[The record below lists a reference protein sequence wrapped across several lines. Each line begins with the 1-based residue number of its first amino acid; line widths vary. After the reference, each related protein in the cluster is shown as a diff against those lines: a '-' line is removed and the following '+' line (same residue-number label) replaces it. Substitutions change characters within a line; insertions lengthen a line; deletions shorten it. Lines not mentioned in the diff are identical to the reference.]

1 MQVADRLE
9 APGRRTDESLV
20 EPLLPRLVKEKQ
32 DPRFENIGAHI
43 QVLQNKKNKF
53 LVNHLSAFAELF
65 KIRYHLAVLT
75 SSSLDFSRVSCGINL
90 MPKRVLI
97 HSENSTSVPMRSV
110 YIAWCKAMRI

>member
-43 QVLQNKKNKF
+43 QVL
-53 LVNHLSAFAELF
+53 
-65 KIRYHLAVLT
+65 
-75 SSSLDFSRVSCGINL
+75 
-90 MPKRVLI
+90 
-97 HSENSTSVPMRSV
+97 
-110 YIAWCKAMRI
+110 